1 MAPVNPSGRPREA
14 ASRPDADAS
23 VRIRVRLSADER
35 REQIMAAAVTVI
47 ADRGFA
53 AATATEIAATADV
66 AKGLVWRYF
75 ADRDELMLR
84 TAAHL
89 DELLRG
95 EVVGRLDLAAPAT
108 DVVRQALRHL
118 ASLTRTHTAELR
130 ALDQIIHNL
139 LTPDGA
145 QLLSIDDYER
155 GYRLQEELFAR
166 GIAEGSMAPADT
178 RVMAVTY
185 QGAID
190 AMIAYLT
197 AHPEV
202 DPERYAAEL
211 AEILVRGY
219 GAR

>member
-1 MAPVNPSGRPREA
+1 MDGSPPGSRVRDTPR
-14 ASRPDADAS
+14 
-23 VRIRVRLSADER
+23 VRVRLSADER
-35 REQIMAAAVTVI
+35 RAQIIASAVAVI

-53 AATATEIAATADV
+53 AATATEIAATAGV

-75 ADRDELMLR
+75 ADRDDLMLR
-84 TAAHL
+84 TAQHL
-89 DELLRG
+89 DETLRA
-95 EVVGRLDLAAPAT
+95 EVVGRLDLDVPAT

-118 ASLTRTHTAELR
+118 ASLTRTHAAQLR

-139 LTPDGA
+139 VTPDGA
-145 QLLSIDDYER
+145 QRLSLADYER

-166 GIAEGSMAPADT
+166 GVAEGSMSPADT

-202 DPERYAAEL
+202 DTDTYAEQL
-211 AEILVRGY
+211 ADILVQGLATR
-219 GAR
+219 

>member
-1 MAPVNPSGRPREA
+1 
-14 ASRPDADAS
+14 
-23 VRIRVRLSADER
+23 
-35 REQIMAAAVTVI
+35 MAAAVTVI
-47 ADRGFA
+47 ADRGYT
-53 AATATEIAATADV
+53 AATATAIAATADV

-89 DELLRG
+89 DEMLRV

-108 DVVRQALRHL
+108 DVVRQALRQL
-118 ASLTRTHTAELR
+118 ASLTRTHAAELR

-145 QLLSIDDYER
+145 QLLSVDDYER
-155 GYRLQEELFAR
+155 GYRLQEELFTR
-166 GIAEGSMAPADT
+166 GIAEGTMAPADV

-202 DPERYAAEL
+202 DPHAYAAQL
-211 AEILVRGY
+211 ADILVDGLATR
-219 GAR
+219 